1 MHATSSLPARWT
13 PLVERKP
20 DSEESG
26 IIDDDQEEGEN
37 LLRKSLTMDAAA
49 REVENEISTAMG
61 NSNAKAGVNLHVSAS

>member
-1 MHATSSLPARWT
+1 MMIQTGTAQAYRH
-13 PLVERKP
+13 
-20 DSEESG
+20 
-26 IIDDDQEEGEN
+26 IINDDQEEGEN